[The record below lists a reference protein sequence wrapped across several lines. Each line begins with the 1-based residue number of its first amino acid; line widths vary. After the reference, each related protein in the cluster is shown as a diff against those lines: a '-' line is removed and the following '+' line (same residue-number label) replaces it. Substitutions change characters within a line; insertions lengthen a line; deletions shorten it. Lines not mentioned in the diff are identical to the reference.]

1 MQQRVALPIGDS
13 SQAIVVPAT
22 RYVFDLKRKD
32 WVETSTTIRVTDPR
46 RCFETGGMR
55 VCFEVEEVDEDGS
68 AIPCVA
74 KFFKKDIPDVVDID
88 YFNEAMA
95 QCLSEEFAQNFNKV
109 VPRNVA
115 RISFLACHVV
125 RISKQYIPVGAP
137 GGGPHI
143 RNSFFTYKTKD
154 TNDTLFVMEFKF
166 RGKFTK
172 YNNNFGETYEDGT
185 AKEHLLP
192 HEKEQRRKLFLAA
205 EAFSHFTLVES
216 GGSMLVCDLQGV
228 NDFFTDP
235 QIHTED
241 GKGLGMGNM
250 AQEGIDKWVEKHKCN
265 EICLEMRLPALTV
278 GVHPSPLSVPS
289 SSAAAAP
296 PLLFRQDSNQ
306 SSSSHYHEIRD
317 AMFNAA
323 AQRGVIRGEDSARH
337 RPIPP
342 VARPPQLASTS
353 PAAGSGGGATL
364 SSPGGGK
371 HPSQMTEEEQ
381 MELAIQMSLQSR

>member
-1 MQQRVALPIGDS
+1 MFPFQQRSLQPPRGVSPPQQQPPDLSIT
-13 SQAIVVPAT
+13 VPAI
-22 RYVFDLKRKD
+22 RYVFDLRRKD
-32 WVETSTTIRVTDPR
+32 WVETTTMIRVTDPR

-55 VCFEVEEVDEDGS
+55 VCFDVEEIDEGGG
-68 AIPCVA
+68 ATPCVA

-95 QCLSEEFAQNFNKV
+95 QCLSEEFAQNFNRS
-109 VPRNVA
+109 VPSGNA

-125 RISKQYIPVGAP
+125 RIKKEHVPQLTAMQG
-137 GGGPHI
+137 
-143 RNSFFTYKTKD
+143 RNSFFTFKTKD

-172 YNNNFGETYEDGT
+172 YNNNFGEVYEEGT
-185 AKEHLLP
+185 SKEQLTP
-192 HEKEQRRKLFLAA
+192 QEKESRRKLFLAA
-205 EAFSHFTLVES
+205 EAFSHFTLAES

-250 AQEGIDKWVEKHKCN
+250 AQEGIDKWVANHRCN
-265 EICLEMRLPALTV
+265 EICAAMRLARLTV
-278 GVHPSPLSVPS
+278 GVHPHPVPEQVV
-289 SSAAAAP
+289 
-296 PLLFRQDSNQ
+296 RQDSG
-306 SSSSHYHEIRD
+306 SAGHYIGIRA
-317 AMFNAA
+317 AMLSAT
-323 AQRGVIRGEDSARH
+323 AQRGVQEAAGPRSRL
-337 RPIPP
+337 P
-342 VARPPQLASTS
+342 PPQ
-353 PAAGSGGGATL
+353 AGSPG
-364 SSPGGGK
+364 SPSGK